1 MGSIANYRNSAMKRG
16 DIYNVRL
23 DPVEGSEQGG
33 SRPVIVVSRNAI
45 NTSSPTVLAIPC
57 SSYRQGKRVYVTQVL
72 IYAPEGGLS
81 ADSIALAE
89 QVCILSKSR
98 FGDYR
103 GSLSIATMEQISM
116 ALAIA
121 LDLPTKE
128 DFDLQL

>member
-1 MGSIANYRNSAMKRG
+1 MRRG
-16 DIYNVRL
+16 DVYNVRL

-45 NTSSPTVLAIPC
+45 NSSSPTVLAVPC
-57 SSYRQGKRVYVTQVL
+57 TTYRTGKRVYVTQVL
-72 IYAPEGGLS
+72 IYAPEGGLI

-89 QVCILSKSR
+89 QVRILSKLR

-103 GSLSIATMEQISM
+103 GTLSPASMEQIST

-121 LDLPTKE
+121 LDLPTQE
-128 DFDLQL
+128 DLDT

>member
-1 MGSIANYRNSAMKRG
+1 MGSVANDRDLIMKRG
-16 DIYNVRL
+16 DVYNVRL

-33 SRPVIVVSRNAI
+33 FRPVIVVSRNAI
-45 NTSSPTVLAIPC
+45 HTSSPTVLAIPC
-57 SSYRQGKRVYVTQVL
+57 TTYHQGKRVYVTQVL
-72 IYAPEGGLS
+72 ICAPEGGLS

-89 QVCILSKSR
+89 QVRILSKSR

-103 GSLSIATMEQISM
+103 GSLSIATMDQIST

>member
-1 MGSIANYRNSAMKRG
+1 M
-16 DIYNVRL
+16 
-23 DPVEGSEQGG
+23 
-33 SRPVIVVSRNAI
+33 
-45 NTSSPTVLAIPC
+45 
-57 SSYRQGKRVYVTQVL
+57 YVAQVL
-72 IYAPEGGLS
+72 IHSPEGGLS

-89 QVCILSKSR
+89 QVHILSKSR

-103 GSLSIATMEQISM
+103 GSLSIDTMEQVST

>member
-1 MGSIANYRNSAMKRG
+1 MKRG
-16 DIYNVRL
+16 DVYNVRL

-33 SRPVIVVSRNAI
+33 FRPVIVVSRNSI

-57 SSYRQGKRVYVTQVL
+57 TTYHQGKRVYVTQVL

-89 QVCILSKSR
+89 QVRILSKSR

-103 GSLSIATMEQISM
+103 GSLSNDIMEQIST

-121 LDLPTKE
+121 LDLPTRA
-128 DFDLQL
+128 DFDLQI

>member
-1 MGSIANYRNSAMKRG
+1 MKRG
-16 DIYNVRL
+16 DVFNVRL

-33 SRPVIVVSRNAI
+33 SRPVIVVSRNSI

-57 SSYRQGKRVYVTQVL
+57 TSYRQGKRVYVTQLL
-72 IYAPEGGLS
+72 IYAPDGGLS

-89 QVCILSKSR
+89 QVRILSKSR

-103 GSLSIATMEQISM
+103 GSLSIATMEQISI
-116 ALAIA
+116 ALAVA
-121 LDLPTKE
+121 LDLPTAE

>member
-1 MGSIANYRNSAMKRG
+1 MKRG

-33 SRPVIVVSRNAI
+33 SRPVIVVSRNSI

-57 SSYRQGKRVYVTQVL
+57 TTYRPGKKVYVTQVL
-72 IYAPEGGLS
+72 VYAPEGGLS
-81 ADSIALAE
+81 NDSIALAE
-89 QVCILSKSR
+89 QVRILSKSR

-103 GSLSIATMEQISM
+103 GSLSIASMEQISM
-116 ALAIA
+116 ALSIA
-121 LDLPTKE
+121 LDLPTPE

>member
-1 MGSIANYRNSAMKRG
+1 MKRG
-16 DIYNVRL
+16 DVYNVRL

-45 NTSSPTVLAIPC
+45 NASSPTVLAIPC
-57 SSYRQGKRVYVTQVL
+57 TTYRQGKRVYVTQVL
-72 IYAPEGGLS
+72 ICAPEGGLS
-81 ADSIALAE
+81 TDSIALAE
-89 QVCILSKSR
+89 QVRILSKSR

-103 GSLSIATMEQISM
+103 GSLSIVTMDKISV
-116 ALAIA
+116 ALALA

>member
-1 MGSIANYRNSAMKRG
+1 MNRG

-57 SSYRQGKRVYVTQVL
+57 TTYRQGKRIYVTQVL
-72 IYAPEGGLS
+72 ILAQEGGLS
-81 ADSIALAE
+81 ADSIALGE
-89 QVCILSKSR
+89 QVRILSKSR

-103 GSLSIATMEQISM
+103 GSLSIVTMEKIST

-121 LDLPTKE
+121 LDLPTRE
-128 DFDLQL
+128 DFEISIKNTQ